1 VIRDWQHFREFE
13 KRLARGSRPSVA
25 QNFILANAMY
35 DEARRLGV
43 FPLKDPLEGLEV
55 IIKMAKAVNCV
66 RGDSV
71 KDST

>member
-1 VIRDWQHFREFE
+1 
-13 KRLARGSRPSVA
+13 
-25 QNFILANAMY
+25 MY